1 MDPETKEA
9 TNPVPEEVS
18 KKQEENILPIGD
30 TVEQIYN
37 EIEEKGKKLTS
48 SLSSYW
54 NSFQAHVLPSHEST
68 SNLFETL
75 GKKTELYINELD
87 EDLLTI
93 QNTTTSYL
101 KKIGSFWDQSEPE
114 TKSEPVD
121 SNSNSDAQLKTLNS
135 SRDLYLIDSSTDKQF
150 LAFKETFK
158 YDGLDVQKTKKL
170 YLQDGDKPLAELIKD
185 LVPEKMSEE
194 AFWAKY
200 FYMRQKI
207 GRPTD
212 KDDGKSSPL
221 PPKKEEVED
230 FKWDDS
236 DEESEFAIVQKPN
249 VELTEEGEVLKED
262 ETEADSEKKDVV
274 KETTKTKE
282 EAGTAIVTPSST
294 TKPTTEKAV
303 KTETKPDAKKDEDDD
318 DDDWE

>member
-9 TNPVPEEVS
+9 TTPVPDEVS

-54 NSFQAHVLPSHEST
+54 NSFQAHVLPSNEST

-101 KKIGSFWDQSEPE
+101 KKIGSFWDQREPE

-121 SNSNSDAQLKTLNS
+121 SNSNSEAQLKTLNT

-150 LAFKETFK
+150 LEFEKSFK
-158 YDGLDVQKTKKL
+158 YDGLNVQNTKKL
-170 YLQDGDKPLAELIKD
+170 YLQDGDQPLVELIKE
-185 LVPEKMSEE
+185 LVPGKMSEE

-200 FYMRQKI
+200 FYMRPKI
-207 GRPTD
+207 GKQNG
-212 KDDGKSSPL
+212 KDEKKSSPSQ
-221 PPKKEEVED
+221 PKKEEVED
-230 FKWDDS
+230 FNWDDS

-262 ETEADSEKKDVV
+262 ETEDDPEKKDMG
-274 KETTKTKE
+274 KETTKTVQD
-282 EAGTAIVTPSST
+282 AGTDIETLPDT
-294 TKPTTEKAV
+294 RKPRTNKTA
-303 KTETKPDAKKDEDDD
+303 KTETKSGAKNDEEE